1 PSDFKKNRGYERSI
15 EMCKDYH
22 IFRQC
27 YCGCVFAA
35 MKQGIDFKEINKE
48 ANEFLKQF

>member
-1 PSDFKKNRGYERSI
+1 
-15 EMCKDYH
+15 H

-35 MKQGIDFKEINKE
+35 MAQGIDFKQINQE
-48 ANEFLKQF
+48 AKDFLQQF